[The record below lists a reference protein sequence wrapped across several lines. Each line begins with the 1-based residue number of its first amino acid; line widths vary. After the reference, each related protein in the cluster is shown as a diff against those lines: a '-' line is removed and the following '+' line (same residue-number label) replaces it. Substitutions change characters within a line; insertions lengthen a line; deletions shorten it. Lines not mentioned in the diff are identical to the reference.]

1 MYFGNNLL
9 TAECVAG
16 SITRYLGYR
25 KLNLI
30 IALE

>member
-9 TAECVAG
+9 IAECVAG
-16 SITRYLGYR
+16 SITRYYR
-25 KLNLI
+25 QLNLI

>member
-1 MYFGNNLL
+1 VVAVSF
-9 TAECVAG
+9 ECVAG